1 MDEIR
6 IFKEK
11 FSLVCNLM
19 VVPILKGEVA
29 PRPKKLLA
37 TAGECLASRELDQT
51 SEQAKFPWN
60 AMRTLADLTLSVAT
74 GFARNQCTGVICN
87 HKSLA

>member
-19 VVPILKGEVA
+19 VVTIPKGEVA
-29 PRPKKLLA
+29 PRPKYLA
-37 TAGECLASRELDQT
+37 TAGECLASRE
-51 SEQAKFPWN
+51 SGRVSVQAKFPRN

-74 GFARNQCTGVICN
+74 VIARNQCTGVNCN

>member
-1 MDEIR
+1 M
-6 IFKEK
+6 
-11 FSLVCNLM
+11 CYLM
-19 VVPILKGEVA
+19 VVPIPNGEIA

-37 TAGECLASRELDQT
+37 TAGECLASRELGRA
-51 SEQAKFPWN
+51 SVQAKIPRN
-60 AMRTLADLTLSVAT
+60 AMRVLADLMQGVAT